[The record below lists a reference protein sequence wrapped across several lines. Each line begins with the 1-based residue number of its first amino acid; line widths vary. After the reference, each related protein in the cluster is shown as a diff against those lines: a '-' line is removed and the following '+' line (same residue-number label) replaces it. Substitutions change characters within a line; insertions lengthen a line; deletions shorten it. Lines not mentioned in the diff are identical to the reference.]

1 MSENFIN
8 EIKSHLKN
16 INDLQ
21 SEYSI
26 IKTQTLNKII
36 IENKSIT
43 IILNISKPKNL
54 YKNIVETIKNTL
66 EKNYKDFQLNI
77 ISTSE
82 NTKNEIKNVNQN
94 ENLKP
99 EGIDHII
106 AIASGKGGVGK
117 STISTNIAVSLS
129 KLNYKIGI
137 LDADI
142 YGPSQPKLLGLKDKK
157 PTQNSEGKINTI

>member
-54 YKNIVETIKNTL
+54 YKNIVETIKNH
-66 EKNYKDFQLNI
+66 N
-77 ISTSE
+77 
-82 NTKNEIKNVNQN
+82 
-94 ENLKP
+94 
-99 EGIDHII
+99 
-106 AIASGKGGVGK
+106 
-117 STISTNIAVSLS
+117 
-129 KLNYKIGI
+129 
-137 LDADI
+137 
-142 YGPSQPKLLGLKDKK
+142 
-157 PTQNSEGKINTI
+157 